1 MAKETDLPENI
12 KAELARNGLIARGTV
27 IIGFDDSVAECV
39 VPEGGVEIADA
50 VEKIYGVK
58 VESVNLMNYAGKP
71 KRAGRSPVVGRRANW
86 KKAVVTLSE
95 GEIELA

>member
-1 MAKETDLPENI
+1 MSAKSPYDVIVNLLMTEKSALLKEQNQYAFKISP
-12 KAELARNGLIARGTV
+12 KA
-27 IIGFDDSVAECV
+27 SK
-39 VPEGGVEIADA
+39 VEVADA

-58 VESVNLMNYAGKP
+58 VASVNVMNYSGKP
-71 KRAGRSPVVGRRANW
+71 KRSGRSPIAGRRANW

>member
-1 MAKETDLPENI
+1 MTKSPYD
-12 KAELARNGLIARGTV
+12 V
-27 IIGFDDSVAECV
+27 ITNLLMTEKSSLLKDQNKYAFRVSPRASKL
-39 VPEGGVEIADA
+39 EIADA

-58 VESVNLMNYAGKP
+58 VGSVNLMNYAGKP

>member
-1 MAKETDLPENI
+1 MTKSPYD
-12 KAELARNGLIARGTV
+12 V
-27 IIGFDDSVAECV
+27 ITNLLMTEKSSLLKDQNKYAFRVSPRASKL
-39 VPEGGVEIADA
+39 EIADA

-58 VESVNLMNYAGKP
+58 VDSVNLMNYAGKP
-71 KRAGRSPVVGRRANW
+71 KRSGRSPVAGRRANW

>member
-1 MAKETDLPENI
+1 MNMTKSPYD
-12 KAELARNGLIARGTV
+12 V
-27 IIGFDDSVAECV
+27 ITNLLMTEKSSLLKDQNKYAFRVSPRASKL
-39 VPEGGVEIADA
+39 EIADA

-58 VESVNLMNYAGKP
+58 VGSVNLMNYAGKP